1 MTTLTIPLTREKL
14 VRYAGAS
21 GDFNPIHYSDHF
33 ARQLGQESVIGH
45 GMLTMGL
52 AMRLVTDFAAPE
64 KVRSCRFRFKRPV
77 PVPDDAEG
85 AALHLELE
93 ASDPDDM
100 GVITCS
106 LTARVGDDVV
116 GSGKAEVVA

>member
-1 MTTLTIPLTREKL
+1 MTTLTIPVTRERL

-52 AMRLVTDFAAPE
+52 AMRLVTDFAAPD

-85 AALHLELE
+85 TALLLELE
-93 ASDPDDM
+93 ASEPDDA
-100 GVITCS
+100 GIITCS

-116 GSGKAEVVA
+116 GSGKAEVLA